1 MRRKKY
7 KCGDRVK
14 IHLNKSV
21 SPEMITWINKQSDIT
36 NFFLYGVQ
44 QLFKQVGDI
53 DVSKTLPSSHV
64 FSVYIEPTPM
74 FKIEVNPFK
83 NVTMKKKEFT
93 ESVDMKKEEFPKCI
107 EDKPWVLT
115 DELDCPF
122 F

>member
-14 IHLNKSV
+14 INLNKSV
-21 SPEMITWINKQSDIT
+21 SPEMITWINKQSDVT
-36 NFFLYGVQ
+36 SFFLYGVQ

-53 DVSKTLPSSHV
+53 DVSKTLPNSHV
-64 FSVYIEPTPM
+64 FSVYIEPTSM
-74 FKIEVNPFK
+74 FKIEVNPFR
-83 NVTMKKKEFT
+83 NITMKKKEST
-93 ESVDMKKEEFPKCI
+93 GSV
-107 EDKPWVLT
+107 EDKPWALT

>member
-14 IHLNKSV
+14 IYLNKSV
-21 SPEMITWINKQSDIT
+21 SPEMITWINKQSDVT

-64 FSVYIEPTPM
+64 FSVYIEPTSM

-83 NVTMKKKEFT
+83 NVTKNVTTRKKEST
-93 ESVDMKKEEFPKCI
+93 ERVEN
-107 EDKPWVLT
+107 KPWAFT
-115 DELDCPF
+115 DEIDCPF

>member
-7 KCGDRVK
+7 KCGNRVK

-21 SPEMITWINKQSDIT
+21 SPEMIAWINKQSDVT
-36 NFFLYGVQ
+36 NFFLYGAQ

-64 FSVYIEPTPM
+64 FSAYTESTSM

-83 NVTMKKKEFT
+83 NVTMRKKESA
-93 ESVDMKKEEFPKCI
+93 EQLENM
-107 EDKPWVLT
+107 PWAFT

>member
-14 IHLNKSV
+14 IYLNKSV
-21 SPEMITWINKQSDIT
+21 SPEMVVWINKQSDIT
-36 NFFLYGVQ
+36 NFFLYGAQ

-64 FSVYIEPTPM
+64 FSVYIEPTSM

-83 NVTMKKKEFT
+83 NVTMRKKESSERVENT
-93 ESVDMKKEEFPKCI
+93 
-107 EDKPWVLT
+107 PWAFT